1 MFQHHLL
8 IAIRN
13 LQRHKSSFFI
23 NLVGLGTGL
32 ACAFLIYLWVADEWS
47 VDKFHKKEKQLYQVM
62 ETSRENGQV
71 IVHEAT
77 QGLLGESMTKDLPEV
92 LAATSVFSLQKEGI
106 FLPFKAGGK
115 AAKAS
120 GIFATANFF
129 QTFSFPLLQGTA
141 ATVLHEKN
149 NVVLSETLA
158 KNLFGAPGAA
168 IGKTLEWEILGQR
181 KTAYVAGVFASLPA
195 NTSQKFDVVFTY
207 DLLLTEIVRIL
218 QKWWNEGPYTYLVLK
233 EGTDIQSFNQKIAGF
248 IKPYFEPTIFQLFVR
263 NYSSAYLYG
272 RFENGVQAGG
282 RIEYVRLF
290 SIVAIFILL
299 IACINFMNLST
310 ARASR
315 RLKEVGI
322 KKTLGSSRFAL
333 ILQFLTEAVLMAF
346 FIRAAGRCHHRA
358 VSAFI

>member
-13 LQRHKSSFFI
+13 LRRHKSSFFI
-23 NLVGLGTGL
+23 NLVGLATGL

-141 ATVLHEKN
+141 AGVLHEK
-149 NVVLSETLA
+149 
-158 KNLFGAPGAA
+158 K
-168 IGKTLEWEILGQR
+168 
-181 KTAYVAGVFASLPA
+181 
-195 NTSQKFDVVFTY
+195 
-207 DLLLTEIVRIL
+207 
-218 QKWWNEGPYTYLVLK
+218 
-233 EGTDIQSFNQKIAGF
+233 
-248 IKPYFEPTIFQLFVR
+248 
-263 NYSSAYLYG
+263 
-272 RFENGVQAGG
+272 
-282 RIEYVRLF
+282 
-290 SIVAIFILL
+290 
-299 IACINFMNLST
+299 
-310 ARASR
+310 
-315 RLKEVGI
+315 
-322 KKTLGSSRFAL
+322 
-333 ILQFLTEAVLMAF
+333 
-346 FIRAAGRCHHRA
+346 
-358 VSAFI
+358 